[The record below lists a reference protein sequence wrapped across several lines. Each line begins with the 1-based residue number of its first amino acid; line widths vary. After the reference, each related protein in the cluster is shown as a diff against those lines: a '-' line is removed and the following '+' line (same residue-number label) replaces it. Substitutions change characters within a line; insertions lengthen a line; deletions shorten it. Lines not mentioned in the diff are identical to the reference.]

1 MGPETPD
8 SVESAPAMHVSH
20 WLTLESRE
28 STNYPE
34 FRQFSFRL
42 KRRRPQSRPPWKNT
56 NIIISLVARGT
67 VYVLHGAGHLPGSD
81 AVRCAK
87 IRKPGIVS
95 RVHVLVYYL
104 GNCCQESQAIFR
116 LQDKREARLER
127 PDAGGQKPTFRRTP
141 AAASCSHGH
150 GSSRQA
156 ASRLSN
162 SEPILSVRDLRTEF
176 VSDAGIVKAV
186 DGVSFDLHQGETLA
200 IVGESGC
207 GKSVTALSIMRL
219 IPNPPGRITG
229 GQVFFEGQDLM
240 QFSPVEM
247 QKVRG
252 ARISMIFQE
261 PMTSLNPV
269 LTIGDQV
276 AEPLRLH
283 MGMNRNS
290 SRIRAVELLEM
301 VGIPDPHSRVA
312 DYPHQLSG
320 GQRQRVMIA
329 MALSCRP
336 LVLIADEATTALDV
350 TIQAQILELL
360 MRLSEDTGTAT
371 IIITH
376 NLGIVARYAD
386 RVSVMYAGKI
396 REQGSA
402 VDIYRESRHPYT
414 VGLLNSVP
422 RLDSVIQDRLESIEG
437 EIPDLLSLP
446 SGCAFQDRCAWF
458 ADRCANDDPGLISV
472 GEDHK
477 SACWE
482 WEKVSPRPLP
492 AGATD

>member
-1 MGPETPD
+1 
-8 SVESAPAMHVSH
+8 
-20 WLTLESRE
+20 
-28 STNYPE
+28 
-34 FRQFSFRL
+34 
-42 KRRRPQSRPPWKNT
+42 
-56 NIIISLVARGT
+56 
-67 VYVLHGAGHLPGSD
+67 
-81 AVRCAK
+81 
-87 IRKPGIVS
+87 
-95 RVHVLVYYL
+95 
-104 GNCCQESQAIFR
+104 
-116 LQDKREARLER
+116 
-127 PDAGGQKPTFRRTP
+127 
-141 AAASCSHGH
+141 
-150 GSSRQA
+150 
-156 ASRLSN
+156 LSN

-176 VSDAGIVKAV
+176 VLDAGIVHAV
-186 DGVSFDLHQGETLA
+186 DGVSFDLHRGETLA

-240 QFSPVEM
+240 QFPPGEM

-276 AEPLRLH
+276 AEPLQLH

-301 VGIPDPHSRVA
+301 VGIPDPHSRVS

-329 MALSCRP
+329 MALSCKP

-360 MRLSEDTGTAT
+360 MRLSEETGTAT

-386 RVSVMYAGKI
+386 RVNVMYAGKI

-437 EIPDLLSLP
+437 EIPDLLRLP

-458 ADRCANDDPGLISV
+458 VDRCANDDPGLISV

-482 WEKVSPRPLP
+482 WEKVSPRSLS
-492 AGATD
+492 AGAMD

>member
-1 MGPETPD
+1 M
-8 SVESAPAMHVSH
+8 
-20 WLTLESRE
+20 
-28 STNYPE
+28 
-34 FRQFSFRL
+34 
-42 KRRRPQSRPPWKNT
+42 
-56 NIIISLVARGT
+56 
-67 VYVLHGAGHLPGSD
+67 
-81 AVRCAK
+81 
-87 IRKPGIVS
+87 
-95 RVHVLVYYL
+95 
-104 GNCCQESQAIFR
+104 
-116 LQDKREARLER
+116 
-127 PDAGGQKPTFRRTP
+127 
-141 AAASCSHGH
+141 
-150 GSSRQA
+150 
-156 ASRLSN
+156 SN

-176 VSDAGIVKAV
+176 VSDAGIVHAV

-240 QFSPVEM
+240 QFPLGEM

-276 AEPLRLH
+276 AEPLQLH

-301 VGIPDPHSRVA
+301 VGIPDPHSRVS

-386 RVSVMYAGKI
+386 RVNVMYAGKI

-437 EIPDLLSLP
+437 EIPDLLRLP
-446 SGCAFQDRCAWF
+446 PGCAFQDRCAWVV
-458 ADRCANDDPGLISV
+458 DRCASDDPELISV

-482 WEKVSPRPLP
+482 WEKVSPRAPS

>member
-1 MGPETPD
+1 M
-8 SVESAPAMHVSH
+8 
-20 WLTLESRE
+20 
-28 STNYPE
+28 
-34 FRQFSFRL
+34 
-42 KRRRPQSRPPWKNT
+42 
-56 NIIISLVARGT
+56 
-67 VYVLHGAGHLPGSD
+67 
-81 AVRCAK
+81 
-87 IRKPGIVS
+87 
-95 RVHVLVYYL
+95 
-104 GNCCQESQAIFR
+104 
-116 LQDKREARLER
+116 
-127 PDAGGQKPTFRRTP
+127 
-141 AAASCSHGH
+141 
-150 GSSRQA
+150 
-156 ASRLSN
+156 SN

-176 VSDAGIVKAV
+176 VSDAGIVHAV

-229 GQVFFEGQDLM
+229 GQVFFKGQDLM
-240 QFSPVEM
+240 QFTPSEM

-276 AEPLRLH
+276 AEPLQLH

-301 VGIPDPHSRVA
+301 VGIPDPHSRVS

-360 MRLSEDTGTAT
+360 MRLSEETGTAT

-386 RVSVMYAGKI
+386 RVNVMYAGKI

-422 RLDSVIQDRLESIEG
+422 RLDSVIQERLESIEG
-437 EIPDLLSLP
+437 EIPDLLRLP
-446 SGCAFQDRCAWF
+446 SGCAFQDRCAWVV
-458 ADRCANDDPGLISV
+458 DRCANDDPGLISV

-482 WEKVSPRPLP
+482 WEKVSPRSLS
-492 AGATD
+492 AGAMD

>member
-1 MGPETPD
+1 M
-8 SVESAPAMHVSH
+8 
-20 WLTLESRE
+20 
-28 STNYPE
+28 
-34 FRQFSFRL
+34 
-42 KRRRPQSRPPWKNT
+42 
-56 NIIISLVARGT
+56 
-67 VYVLHGAGHLPGSD
+67 
-81 AVRCAK
+81 
-87 IRKPGIVS
+87 
-95 RVHVLVYYL
+95 
-104 GNCCQESQAIFR
+104 
-116 LQDKREARLER
+116 
-127 PDAGGQKPTFRRTP
+127 
-141 AAASCSHGH
+141 
-150 GSSRQA
+150 
-156 ASRLSN
+156 SN

-176 VSDAGIVKAV
+176 VSDAGIVHAV

-240 QFSPVEM
+240 QFPPGEM

-276 AEPLRLH
+276 AEPLQLH

-301 VGIPDPHSRVA
+301 VGIPDPHSRVS

-329 MALSCRP
+329 MALSCKP

-360 MRLSEDTGTAT
+360 MRLSEEIGTAT

-386 RVSVMYAGKI
+386 RVNVMYAGKI

-422 RLDSVIQDRLESIEG
+422 RLDSVIQDRLESIDG
-437 EIPDLLSLP
+437 EIPDLLHLPFLFCQSLA
-446 SGCAFQDRCAWF
+446 GF
-458 ADRCANDDPGLISV
+458 GY
-472 GEDHK
+472 G
-477 SACWE
+477 
-482 WEKVSPRPLP
+482 VSRSRLC
-492 AGATD
+492 GH